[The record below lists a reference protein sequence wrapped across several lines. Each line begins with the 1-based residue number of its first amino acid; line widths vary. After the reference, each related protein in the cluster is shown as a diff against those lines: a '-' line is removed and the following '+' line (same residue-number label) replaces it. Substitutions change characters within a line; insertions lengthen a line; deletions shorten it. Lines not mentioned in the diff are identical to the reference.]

1 MKNQFKVT
9 LLLSNVLTTKFTKN
23 WSKAHEN
30 NKQKSKIGEALL
42 SVNLSHENVL
52 YACSFSTFSL
62 SRYSNVSSNIVGT
75 ENKSRQVE

>member
-1 MKNQFKVT
+1 MKNQFKIT

-52 YACSFSTFSL
+52 YAYLSL
-62 SRYSNVSSNIVGT
+62 PFHFPDIQMFHPT
-75 ENKSRQVE
+75 